1 MTETTSKTFIRIR
14 NILKAGLWNFVFQI
28 IFLVI
33 LFFAGYNLSLNFS
46 PPLRGLLLAAL
57 ILIPSIIW
65 TVFFYIRDRLE
76 PEPLSY
82 IFISFLAGMST
93 AAIGILPIH
102 RVLFRVH
109 EWIYESVSLF
119 VAGSFLVT
127 APIVCLLLYAVIRYG
142 FYPLKEFD
150 EPVDGMVYGA
160 FTGCG
165 IAFVLSIFKLW
176 LNPDFTLFVIGY
188 TATTHVLVYSGIGA
202 VIGFIIGKA
211 KFQKTS
217 INKASCTGILIGI
230 VLLGIYHLLNEFIFV
245 RGFSTAFWLS
255 FILSL
260 LYAFLIL
267 LFCTRTMQR
276 LTEKDMHETV
286 SVTLKWDKGVI
297 LLVLLFLFAGG
308 ITAHIGSG
316 GKEFRDT
323 EHGIAFRYPHSLSR
337 FPAADLS
344 LSFLPQP
351 ATILFTAIHKTSPAF
366 TFSVMVH
373 PLRETEEKPDLI
385 SYIDVAQ
392 PENFTIKKIE
402 TETLTGQ
409 RLVYSYLQTTTAS
422 SAYFPVYK
430 QVYKDIFTKQEK
442 IYILTYEATSE
453 NFQAGLEIYRNILE
467 SIEWL

>member
-1 MTETTSKTFIRIR
+1 MNETTSKTFTRIR

-33 LFFAGYNLSLNFS
+33 LFFAGYSVSLNFS

-119 VAGSFLVT
+119 IAGSFLVT

-188 TATTHVLVYSGIGA
+188 TATTQVLVYSGVGA
-202 VIGFIIGKA
+202 VIGFMTGKA

-217 INKASCTGILIGI
+217 INRASCTGILLGT
-230 VLLGIYHLLNEFIFV
+230 VLLGIYHLINEFIFV

-276 LTEKDMHETV
+276 LTKKDMHKTV

-297 LLVLLFLFAGG
+297 IIAVLFLIAGG
-308 ITAHIGSG
+308 ITAHMGSG

-323 EHGIAFRYPHSLSR
+323 EHGIVFRYPHSLSR
-337 FPAADLS
+337 FLSADLS
-344 LSFLPQP
+344 PSLLPP
-351 ATILFTAIHKTSPAF
+351 SATILFTGIHKTSPAF
-366 TFSVMVH
+366 SFSVMVH
-373 PLRETEEKPDLI
+373 PVDEKEEKPDLI
-385 SYIDVAQ
+385 TYMDVAQ
-392 PENFTIKKIE
+392 PENFTIKKIQ
-402 TETLTGQ
+402 TNNLKGQ
-409 RLVYSYLQTTTAS
+409 RLAYGYLQTTTAS
-422 SAYFPVYK
+422 STYFPVYK
-430 QVYKDIFTKQEK
+430 QVYKDIFSNEGKAF
-442 IYILTYEATSE
+442 ILTYEATAE
-453 NFQAGLEIYRNILE
+453 HFQAGLEKYRNILK